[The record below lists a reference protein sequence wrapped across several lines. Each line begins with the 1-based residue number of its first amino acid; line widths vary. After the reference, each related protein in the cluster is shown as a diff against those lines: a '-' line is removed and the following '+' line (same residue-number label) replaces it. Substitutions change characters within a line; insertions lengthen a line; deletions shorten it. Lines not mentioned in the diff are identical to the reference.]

1 MQFDGRKDREKAM
14 NHNEVMKEWEQ
25 FLRNYENVPIPNLDE
40 FNQGTLKF
48 QERIQEIKF
57 LPEEEK
63 RELCAYAIN
72 HVDRFQEL
80 LQIYIYSVLAYFFE
94 GGSYA
99 GKILELVRNS
109 AILLEDNR
117 FFVYQQLLAYS
128 FRFADYLKPEDGR
141 KLRMM
146 YREIYH
152 SYRNKLG
159 IVPAVVPEAQRNPKI
174 VVFLI
179 SQYLN
184 EQHGPTKTVLDRCEV
199 IADKMGATPVIINT
213 AELCA
218 AIGYIPYFLP
228 LFGNYR
234 KELQNVR
241 QVEYHGRQFPYIQ
254 CSENMPNPEEMAG
267 VVQTV
272 KQLNPYCVIQIGG
285 SSICADLC
293 SNYYPV
299 ITVATVP
306 SGIMTSEGQFL
317 LKGSP
322 ITETD
327 LQYIRELGFSDQ
339 YLQYGMFTWSFK
351 PQTTKASRKQ
361 FGIPEDACTV
371 IIVGAR
377 LDFEV
382 DERFIEEVLLPVM
395 EHGIVPVFVGKF
407 NFYSKRAEQYP
418 LLGER
423 SVYTG
428 FVDDIL
434 AVNEICDI
442 YVNPGRNGGG
452 TSVVEA
458 MAKKLPPVSLDYGDV
473 ALGAGE
479 EFCVKDYPEMV
490 RRIIRLQEDSD
501 YYAEMSEKA
510 YRRMQYVTDSQTIF
524 WDVFQKIR
532 SLPEFHG
539 EFKENSK

>member
-1 MQFDGRKDREKAM
+1 MK
-14 NHNEVMKEWEQ
+14 HYEVMKEWEQ
-25 FLRNYENVPIPNLDE
+25 FLRQYENVRIPNLDE
-40 FNQGTLKF
+40 FNQGALEY
-48 QERIQEIKF
+48 QERLLEIKF

-63 RELCAYAIN
+63 RELCAYVTEHI
-72 HVDRFQEL
+72 DRFQEL
-80 LQIYIYSVLAYFFE
+80 LQIYLYSVLAYFF
-94 GGSYA
+94 GGGCYA
-99 GKILELVRNS
+99 RKILELVRNS
-109 AILLEDNR
+109 ELLIEDNR
-117 FFVYQQLLAYS
+117 YFVYNQLLAYS
-128 FRFADYLKPEDGR
+128 FRFADYLTPEDNR
-141 KLRMM
+141 ALRMM
-146 YREIYH
+146 YREIYY
-152 SYRNKLG
+152 SYRDSLG
-159 IVPAVVPEAQRNPKI
+159 IVRSVVPEAERNPKV
-174 VVFLI
+174 VVFLT

-199 IADKMGATPVIINT
+199 IADKMGAAPVIINT

-218 AIGYIPYFLP
+218 AIGYIPYFQP

-234 KELQNVR
+234 EELQNIR
-241 QVEYHGRQFPYIQ
+241 QVTYHGKQFPYMQ
-254 CSENMPNPEEMAG
+254 CSEFMPNPEEIAG

-299 ITVATVP
+299 ITVGTVP
-306 SGIMTSEGQFL
+306 SGIMTTEGQFL

-322 ITETD
+322 VTEAD
-327 LQYIRELGFSDQ
+327 LAYIRELGFSDN
-339 YLQYGMFTWSFK
+339 YLQYALFTSSFK

-361 FGIPEDACTV
+361 FGIPEEACTI

-377 LDFEV
+377 LDYEV
-382 DERFIEEVLLPVM
+382 DEAFIEEVLLPVM

-407 NFYSKRAEQYP
+407 DFYSKRTEQYP
-418 LLGER
+418 LLGR
-423 SVYTG
+423 QSVFTG

-458 MAKKLPPVSLDYGDV
+458 MAKKLPPVSLNYGDV

-479 EFCVKDYPEMV
+479 EFCVRDYPEMV
-490 RRIIRLQEDSD
+490 RQIIRLQEDTE

-510 YRRMQYVTDSQTIF
+510 YRRMQYVTDSHTVF
-524 WDVFQKIR
+524 WEVFQKIR
-532 SLPEFHG
+532 TLPEFQ
-539 EFKENSK
+539 